1 MKKVCISI
9 LLMIF
14 LLVSCGNSPTDK
26 AEALIEEDMVKNLY
40 IPDSY
45 ESVETKVDS
54 AFAPFDSPELYY
66 QISELLEM
74 DDKTQEYENKVK
86 HAKSSI
92 AIWGNP
98 YDAFSRNRHE
108 ESKAEYKEYMEK
120 LNAIQKRI
128 TKTADN
134 IRKIVRQE
142 PRFIG
147 YKAVHRYRAK
157 NNAGQVLMGNQL
169 YILNGDLTKII
180 ASYDMESREYTVFH
194 EVVERVMEEINE

>member
-54 AFAPFDSPELYY
+54 AFAPLDSPELYY

-128 TKTADN
+128 MKTADN